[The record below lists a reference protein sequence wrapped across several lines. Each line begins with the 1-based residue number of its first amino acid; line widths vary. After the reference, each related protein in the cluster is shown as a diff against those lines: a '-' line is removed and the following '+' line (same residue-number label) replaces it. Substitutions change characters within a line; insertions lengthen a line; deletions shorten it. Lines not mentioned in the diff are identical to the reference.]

1 MLNTNITSFR
11 KNVFSMLEQTIKYNE
26 PLNISTKAGNAV
38 VLSEEDYRGMIE
50 TLNRNGHAALR
61 VRFGGRDR
69 LVMYKI
75 VYTKAAAKDVPKLKA
90 AHLDGKVKALIEIIK
105 VNPFQNPPSYE
116 KLVGDLSGLYSR
128 RINAQHRLV
137 YEVVEEA
144 QTIKILSM
152 WSHYER
158 L

>member
-1 MLNTNITSFR
+1 
-11 KNVFSMLEQTIKYNE
+11 
-26 PLNISTKAGNAV
+26 
-38 VLSEEDYRGMIE
+38 
-50 TLNRNGHAALR
+50 
-61 VRFGGRDR
+61 
-69 LVMYKI
+69 MYKI

-90 AHLDGKVKALIEIIK
+90 AHLDGK

>member
-1 MLNTNITSFR
+1 MGEFNEAQVAAIKHKKGPMLVLAGAGSGKTTVLTYRIKNLIMNREVNPKNI
-11 KNVFSMLEQTIKYNE
+11 L
-26 PLNISTKAGNAV
+26 
-38 VLSEEDYRGMIE
+38 VL
-50 TLNRNGHAALR
+50 T
-61 VRFGGRDR
+61 F
-69 LVMYKI
+69 
-75 VYTKAAAKDVPKLKA
+75 TKAAAKDVPKLKA